1 MNRKVFFAT
10 VAAACA
16 AGSFA
21 MAGELEQACVAALE
35 AEGRDTSG
43 CACLEAEVVANDLV
57 DEFLALG
64 EIADVDERY
73 EAASPAAKAA
83 MDMCT
88 R

>member
-1 MNRKVFFAT
+1 MNRKLFFA
-10 VAAACA
+10 AASATCF
-16 AGSFA
+16 AGSLA
-21 MAGELEQACVAALE
+21 IAGELEQACVAALE
-35 AEGRDTSG
+35 ADGRDASG

-64 EIADVDERY
+64 EIADPDERY

>member
-1 MNRKVFFAT
+1 MNRKLFFAAVT
-10 VAAACA
+10 SACA
-16 AGSFA
+16 AASIA
-21 MAGELEQACVAALE
+21 IAGEMEDACVAALE

-64 EIADVDERY
+64 EIADPAERY